1 MAGTIVTMNRT
12 TLVVSGTNKYQ
23 IMATCSVKGTLPDT
37 AIFLMRIQTRTD
49 PRDDTLIRV
58 VAIAD
63 TVVANTSRDLVIA
76 AGGTEWRSA
85 SVLLQYDDIETANA
99 AWKEL
104 SARINALVSAMDTYL
119 TEFTTT
125 VRNETIVY
133 PTTDATTVT
142 ALTNAYLATRGAV
155 TTAES
160 ARDAEQAECTSL
172 QAEIDAVTVRLNDA
186 VSDLDRAGQVQGQ
199 ISVYSTAYNSVRGAL
214 ATSVTSIRA
223 LNATSS
229 ATPPEKAS
237 IEAQLVAE
245 EAQLAAFAGTNAA
258 LGGTLSGLISST
270 TSILQ
275 TRVATLTNERANLL
289 TQYNNCTA
297 ATARLQAAVDAARA
311 TRDAAL
317 ADVRAVCPDYVP
329 PSS

>member
-23 IMATCSVKGTLPDT
+23 IMATCGVKGTLPDT

-63 TVVANTSRDLVIA
+63 TVVANTDRDLVIA
-76 AGGTEWRSA
+76 AGGTEWRST

-133 PTTDATTVT
+133 PTTDTTTVT
-142 ALTNAYLATRGAV
+142 ALTNAYLSSRSAV

-160 ARDAEQAECTSL
+160 ARDTEQAECTSL
-172 QAEIDAVTVRLNDA
+172 QAEINAVTARLNDA

-199 ISVYSTAYNSVRGAL
+199 VSVYTTAYSSVRGSL
-214 ATSVTSIRA
+214 AASVTTLRG
-223 LNATSS
+223 LNAISS
-229 ATPPEKAS
+229 ATVPEKTD

-245 EAQLAAFAGTNAA
+245 DAQLAAFAGTNAA
-258 LGGTLSGLISST
+258 LNGTLSGLISST

-275 TRVATLTNERANLL
+275 TRVSTLTSERANLL